1 MDCAGNKVKL
11 AGEVVQS
18 FMSVSKTLVKF
29 TQQNASSLGLSVLQ
43 MGILNTIYA
52 APNITLKEIT
62 EKLQLPKSTVS
73 SNVDDLFEAKL
84 IERKT
89 GEDDRREINLKLTAA
104 GETLAKQSCQNASS
118 YKAMAAALNDFSE
131 EEIQQLLRLHKALLS
146 NLGKSL

>member
-29 TQQNASSLGLSVLQ
+29 TQQNASSLGLSIQQ

-62 EKLQLPKSTVS
+62 EK
-73 SNVDDLFEAKL
+73 
-84 IERKT
+84 
-89 GEDDRREINLKLTAA
+89 
-104 GETLAKQSCQNASS
+104 
-118 YKAMAAALNDFSE
+118 
-131 EEIQQLLRLHKALLS
+131 
-146 NLGKSL
+146 